1 MDPAGAFAVRPG
13 SSEAARKLVGMSW
26 IPRSGLESVEDL
38 VWLPRLLQKARRMEE
53 GRASGR
59 DLMEGY
65 LYGDNDFIDKRVLE
79 FLRTDDA
86 AVSAVVRE
94 QPDDAA
100 AAAIIVERSGRTAE
114 ERRAFSTQLRRK
126 LFDFVL
132 LEADEGRLPP
142 GLKRTVVRFLYNR
155 AIMPVINA
163 QFRAAERK
171 RAREQTSTG

>member
-1 MDPAGAFAVRPG
+1 
-13 SSEAARKLVGMSW
+13 MSW
-26 IPRSGLESVEDL
+26 IPRSGLDSAEDL
-38 VWLPRLLQKARRMEE
+38 VWLPRLVQKARRAEE
-53 GRASGR
+53 GRATGR

-94 QPDDAA
+94 EHDDAA
-100 AAAIIVERSGRTAE
+100 AAAIIAQRSGRTAE
-114 ERRAFSTQLRRK
+114 ERRAFSKQLRGQ

-132 LEADEGRLPP
+132 MEADEGRLPP
-142 GLKRTVVRFLYNR
+142 GLKRAVVRFLYNR
-155 AIMPVINA
+155 VMMPVFYA

-171 RAREQTSTG
+171 RARERTPSG